1 MSIILGKQKLD
12 IRDYLSPLSILKVK
26 SVLNNMKEGQI
37 LEVWTND
44 NETEVVLE
52 QIIKNSNDQWLGLEK
67 KREYEK
73 VSIKKAVSDD

>member
-1 MSIILGKQKLD
+1 MGKQKLD